1 MYPFQSSSER
11 TNECEKKKEQNYGS
25 AIHIF
30 VVSHLISVC
39 GGLYKDE
46 SEGPPWRGLPPS
58 KDGTVMK
65 YF

>member
-1 MYPFQSSSER
+1 MWK
-11 TNECEKKKEQNYGS
+11 KKKEQNYGS